1 MVSLTDCF
9 FNGYSLLCQ
18 PVDYSPTP
26 LPLKIAH
33 YCYVYYA
40 LKVID
45 LLDTVSNR
53 VFQCNGRDH
62 PYLPPPVPSNNMQF
76 KSSINYSDSMGHSVY
91 YSIPTHVVVVFGG
104 HHSR

>member
-45 LLDTVSNR
+45 LLDTVSNKDVH
-53 VFQCNGRDH
+53 VFQCNG
-62 PYLPPPVPSNNMQF
+62 P
-76 KSSINYSDSMGHSVY
+76 
-91 YSIPTHVVVVFGG
+91 
-104 HHSR
+104 